1 MSDSSPLAARLR
13 HWGPRALLSL
23 ADQGLFSLTTFVV
36 NVLLARWLAPEAYGA
51 FALAFA
57 VFLFLGA
64 LHTALLTEPMLV
76 LGAGRFREHFRS
88 YLGFLLSGHLL
99 VSLLGAALLTLAAWL
114 LAQAGN
120 ALLTNALYG
129 VAIASPFILLP
140 WLLRRAF
147 YVEARPT
154 WAAVGSGLY
163 LALSVLG
170 LLWLRAANQLSP
182 FSAYLVLGLAALL
195 ISLLLLAA
203 LKPQRNS
210 KSKMAAMRAP
220 QWDYARWA
228 AVSAVLIWVPLNIFY
243 LAIPYASELSA
254 AGVLRAL
261 SNTLTPLTQSVQ
273 ALVVLLLPQLATLYQ
288 ERGRATLHRRLR
300 QFSLA
305 FLAAS
310 GLYWLLLA
318 FFRTTIIEWLY
329 AGQYAEYAA
338 LLPLAGLVP
347 VVMGASSLLG
357 SGLRA
362 MEMPER
368 VVRAYVYG
376 AAFALT
382 GGVYL
387 TIAYGVGGAFA
398 GQGLAYLVMAL
409 LLARQ
414 LARA

>member
-1 MSDSSPLAARLR
+1 MSTSLADRLR

-36 NVLLARWLAPEAYGA
+36 NVLLARWLVPAAYGA

-57 VFLFLGA
+57 IFLFLGA

-76 LGAGRFREHFRS
+76 LGAGRFRGEFRQ
-88 YLGFLLSGHLL
+88 YLGFLLRGHMQI
-99 VSLLGAALLTLAAWL
+99 SLLGSALLALVALLAAQLNAPL
-114 LAQAGN
+114 LA
-120 ALLTNALYG
+120 NALYG
-129 VAIASPFILLP
+129 VAIAAPFILLP

-147 YVEARPT
+147 YVEAQPS

-163 LALSVLG
+163 LALTVLG
-170 LLWLRAANQLSP
+170 LLWLRDADQLSA
-182 FSAYLVLGLAALL
+182 FSAYAVMGLAALV
-195 ISLLLLAA
+195 ISFLLLAA
-203 LKPQRNS
+203 LKPQRS
-210 KSKMAAMRAP
+210 TKSERTAMRAP

-228 AVSAVLIWVPLNIFY
+228 ALSAVLIWVPLNIFY
-243 LAIPYASELSA
+243 LAIPYASDLSA

-273 ALVVLLLPQLATLYQ
+273 ALVVLLLPQLAARFQ
-288 ERGRATLHRRLR
+288 ERGKVALDRHLR
-300 QFSLA
+300 QLLLV

-310 GLYWLLLA
+310 GVYWLLLA
-318 FFRTTIIEWLY
+318 LFRTTIVDVLY
-329 AGQYAEYAA
+329 AGQYAEYAS

-347 VVMGASSLLG
+347 VAMGASSLLG

-368 VVRAYVYG
+368 VVRPYLFG

-382 GGVYL
+382 GGVYM
-387 TIAYGVGGAFA
+387 TITYGVGGAFA
-398 GQGLAYLVMAL
+398 GQGLAYLFMAL
-409 LLARQ
+409 MLARQ